1 MKKTLDEGTD
11 LRKTRN
17 KDRASA
23 SVLVQFAELYN
34 LQFVLMADL
43 MIPDY
48 YAFCDKLYIN
58 YYQYDL
64 NTRMTK
70 SDDIIFFQISFER
83 IKGLSQHY
91 LNLGSLV
98 LLK

>member
-1 MKKTLDEGTD
+1 MGWD
-11 LRKTRN
+11 LWNRQGMIYFN
-17 KDRASA
+17 FYCNL
-23 SVLVQFAELYN
+23 VLIYFRYN

-64 NTRMTK
+64 NTRMKNLTT
-70 SDDIIFFQISFER
+70 SFSFRFSFER

>member
-1 MKKTLDEGTD
+1 MGWDLWNRQGMIYFNFYSNLD
-11 LRKTRN
+11 LIYFR
-17 KDRASA
+17 
-23 SVLVQFAELYN
+23 YN
-34 LQFVLMADL
+34 LQFVSMADL
-43 MIPDY
+43 MIPNY

-91 LNLGSLV
+91 LNLGSLL